1 MVVLRMRDGLQSEI
15 YTPCGPCKWYLDHH
29 RADLGTMTSPL
40 TKGNNCSTCAVW
52 TIWSWTCSRLWRWQW
67 TSREP
72 TPPSSPDSHSHHHP
86 HPNHVDCMENLK
98 FTGIYNFLRAEVD
111 LAHRLSPR
119 EGSPSTVCFFTSSAS
134 GSSTCHRSCWIISIL
149 SFSYLF
155 IATTKKKLT
164 LVQFFVCCPNLAKTM
179 LTLIYIY
186 G

>member
-1 MVVLRMRDGLQSEI
+1 MWSRSNNFTNCLSFLSQCRLSLLPYRTVVLRMRDGLQSEI

-72 TPPSSPDSHSHHHP
+72 TPPSSPDSHSHHHT
-86 HPNHVDCMENLK
+86 HPNNVDCVENLK

-119 EGSPSTVCFFTSSAS
+119 EGSPSSVCFSLHQLQ
-134 GSSTCHRSCWIISIL
+134 GVQP
-149 SFSYLF
+149 
-155 IATTKKKLT
+155 AT
-164 LVQFFVCCPNLAKTM
+164 AAA
-179 LTLIYIY
+179 

>member
-1 MVVLRMRDGLQSEI
+1 MWSRSNNFTNCLSFLSQCRLSLLPYRTVVLRMRDGLQSEI

-86 HPNHVDCMENLK
+86 HPNNVDCMENLK
-98 FTGIYNFLRAEVD
+98 FTGIYNFLRAG
-111 LAHRLSPR
+111 HTCTQTLSEGRKSKHCLFFHFISFR
-119 EGSPSTVCFFTSSAS
+119 EF
-134 GSSTCHRSCWIISIL
+134 
-149 SFSYLF
+149 
-155 IATTKKKLT
+155 
-164 LVQFFVCCPNLAKTM
+164 NLPPQ
-179 LTLIYIY
+179 LLDNLYS
-186 G
+186 